1 MAEAMAYGSIEDTIR
16 QVVRE
21 EVRAALEEHIPR
33 HALNEPKSAP
43 STLLTVEQ
51 VAERCHA
58 TPKTVRG
65 WIRDRHLP
73 ARKAGG
79 RRYLVDLADL
89 ERFLVAGSAADPL
102 PTVAAE
108 VSRIGSG
115 IGLRVTS
122 GN

>member
-1 MAEAMAYGSIEDTIR
+1 MAEARSHGSIEDTIR

-33 HALNEPKSAP
+33 RIPSEPKSVP
-43 STLLTVEQ
+43 PDLLTVEQ

-58 TPKTVRG
+58 APKTVRE
-65 WIRDRHLP
+65 WIRGRRLP

-89 ERFLVAGSAADPL
+89 ERFLTGGSGTDPL
-102 PTVAAE
+102 PTIAAE
-108 VSRIGSG
+108 VSRVANG
-115 IGLRVTS
+115 IGLEVTS